1 MLKDKLK
8 LPASHKPGRIFPD
21 RLGTLVMVA
30 GLDEKGNEIERSEFE
45 VESGEE
51 LEAIKPGALGFHRES
66 GDGGEAMDEEKDE
79 NDQRI
84 RQKPNKDAAS
94 TSVSVLKSISLDEKR
109 SDLEFEVRVVAVF
122 DLIKLNWLGHKKLE
136 WNVDYVFILLGFRV
150 I

>member
-1 MLKDKLK
+1 
-8 LPASHKPGRIFPD
+8 
-21 RLGTLVMVA
+21 MVA
-30 GLDEKGNEIERSEFE
+30 GLDEKGNEIESSEFE

-109 SDLEFEVRVVAVF
+109 SDLEYEVRIVVVF
-122 DLIKLNWLGHKKLE
+122 DLIKLN
-136 WNVDYVFILLGFRV
+136 
-150 I
+150 